1 MNVLS
6 RAAVLSLSVVG
17 LMACATTDPTVRVSP
32 DTRTIVTDDAY
43 MSVVEQIARRRG
55 IEVMWVNPP
64 TTAEGLVAHQDD
76 GPR

>member
-17 LMACATTDPTVRVSP
+17 LAACATTGETARVSP
-32 DTRTIVTDDAY
+32 DTRTIVADEAY
-43 MSVVEQIARRRG
+43 ISAVEQIARRRG

-64 TTAEGLVAHQDD
+64 TTEEGLVAQND
-76 GPR
+76 